1 MAIKIEGMEIFQK
14 QLERLAAD
22 IQKINR
28 GALGEAA
35 GYVADEMKSALEG
48 MPVRDDS
55 THPHM
60 LYGATASEKAQIIQ
74 NFGISHFDDGGD
86 LITTSVGFTGYVDT
100 PSRRF
105 NNKVPTGM
113 LMQCIEYGTSFRKGT
128 HTIGNTANRLREGA
142 ARKSQDYIDK
152 RVKEIMN

>member
-1 MAIKIEGMEIFQK
+1 MAIKIEGIEIFQR

-35 GYVADEMKSALEG
+35 GYVADEMKSALES

-55 THPHM
+55 THPHR
-60 LYGATASEKAQIIQ
+60 LYGATASEKAQIVQ
-74 NFGISHFDDGGD
+74 NFGISHFNDGGD
-86 LITTSVGFTGYVDT
+86 LITTSIGFTGYVDT
-100 PSRRF
+100 PSKRF
-105 NNKVPTGM
+105 NDQVPTGM
-113 LMQCIEYGTSFRKGT
+113 LMQCIEYGTQFRKGT
-128 HTIGNTANRLREGA
+128 HTIGTMANKLREEA

-152 RVKEIMN
+152 RVKAIMN